1 MKKINANS
9 VRLETRKKVAKE
21 YTDKIERKEKEFSNL
36 WDKYIKVLDKNAA
49 LSSENEKLKEENR
62 ALSEWKDRLLEY
74 MDLSDDE
81 RKEMFRTEQLKRKA
95 DDALDRLLSSPY
107 LSMLFS

>member
-1 MKKINANS
+1 MKKINENS

-21 YTDKIERKEKEFSNL
+21 YTDKIERKEKEFDNL

-49 LSSENEKLKEENR
+49 LSNENEKLKEENR

-74 MDLSDDE
+74 MDLSGDE
-81 RKEMFRTEQLKRKA
+81 RKEMFRSEQLKRKA
-95 DDALDRLLSSPY
+95 DEALDRFLSSPY